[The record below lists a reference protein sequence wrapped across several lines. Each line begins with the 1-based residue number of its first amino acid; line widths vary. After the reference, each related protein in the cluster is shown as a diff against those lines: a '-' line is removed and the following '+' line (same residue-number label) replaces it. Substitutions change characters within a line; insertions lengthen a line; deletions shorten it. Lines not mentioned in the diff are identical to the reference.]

1 MKIVKIFKTALQ
13 QALSMFVVSN
23 RVYWVFRKFKRLET
37 MDTSPETW
45 LIDVDF
51 AIHFVEP
58 FKSKKEAKKA
68 VEFAKQLQPWQEFV
82 ILHGC

>member
-1 MKIVKIFKTALQ
+1 MKIAKMFKTALQ

-37 MDTSPETW
+37 MDTTPETW

-51 AIHFVEP
+51 VIHFVEP

-68 VEFAKQLQPWQEFV
+68 VDFAKQLQPWQEFV

>member
-1 MKIVKIFKTALQ
+1 MLQFAKQ

-37 MDTSPETW
+37 MDTAPETW
-45 LIDVDF
+45 IIDVDF

-68 VEFAKQLQPWQEFV
+68 VDFAKQLQPWQEFV

>member
-1 MKIVKIFKTALQ
+1 MKIAKMFKTALQ

-37 MDTSPETW
+37 MDNPPETW

-58 FKSKKEAKKA
+58 FKSKKEAQKA
-68 VEFAKQLQPWQEFV
+68 IDFAKQLQPWQEFV

>member
-1 MKIVKIFKTALQ
+1 MKIAKMFKTALQ
-13 QALSMFVVSN
+13 QASSMFVVSN
-23 RVYWVFRKFKRLET
+23 RVYWVFRKFKLLET
-37 MDTSPETW
+37 MDTTPETW

-58 FKSKKEAKKA
+58 FKSRKEVQKA
-68 VEFAKQLQPWQEFV
+68 IHFAKQLQPWQEFV